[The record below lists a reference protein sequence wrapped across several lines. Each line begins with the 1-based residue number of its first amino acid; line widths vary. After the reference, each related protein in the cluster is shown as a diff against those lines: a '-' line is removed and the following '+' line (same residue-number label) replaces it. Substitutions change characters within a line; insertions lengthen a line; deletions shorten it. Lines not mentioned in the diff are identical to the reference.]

1 MNTETALLHALPHDP
16 LTGAVSVPIYQTS
29 TFEQEAPGQHKGF
42 DYSRTNNPTRGAFER
57 LLAHLEGGTLGI
69 AFSSGLA
76 AVDAVLK
83 LLSTGDHIVAV
94 DDIYGG
100 TYRALHTIY
109 NRLGINV
116 KHVDTSDPGNVLE
129 AITPRTKLVW
139 LETPTNPTLKV
150 SDIRA
155 IASISKAANA
165 LLLVDNTFCSPV
177 AQQPLKLGADIVLH
191 SITKYI
197 AGHSDVI
204 SGGIVVKD
212 PELGARIRYIQNA
225 TGAVLGPQDSWLAI
239 RGAQTLPL
247 RYERISRSALRVAEF
262 LQRHPD
268 VAGVNYPGLPS
279 HPNHLVARSQ
289 GIDTSSE
296 GQYGGVISFW
306 LKDDREENA
315 VELVRNTR
323 LITLAESLGGP
334 KSLVCVPSRMTHAS
348 VPREARIA
356 AGIHDSLVRVSI
368 GLEHPDDLINDLE
381 QAIAGARAQRER
393 VRAGENRPALAASHA
408 GIFSP
413 SSTTPEIPA

>member
-1 MNTETALLHALPHDP
+1 MKTETRLLHALPHDP
-16 LTGAVSVPIYQTS
+16 LTGAVSVPIYQTT
-29 TFEQEAPGQHKGF
+29 TFEQEGPGINKGF
-42 DYSRTNNPTRGAFER
+42 DYSRTNNPTRQAFEQ
-57 LLAHLEGGTLGI
+57 LLAELEGGTKGI

-83 LLSTGDHIVAV
+83 LLSAGDEVIAV

-109 NRLGINV
+109 NRLGITV

-155 IASISKAANA
+155 IASISKASGA
-165 LLLVDNTFCSPV
+165 LLLVDNTFGSPV

-204 SGGIVVKD
+204 GGGIVVKD
-212 PELGARIRYIQNA
+212 EELGDRIKYIQNA

-239 RGAQTLPL
+239 RGAQTLHL
-247 RYERISRSALRVAEF
+247 RYERISRSAQQVAEF
-262 LQRHPD
+262 LQQHPAM
-268 VAGVNYPGLPS
+268 AGVNYPGLRT

-289 GIDTSSE
+289 STAF
-296 GQYGGVISFW
+296 GGVISFW
-306 LKDDREENA
+306 LNDDREGAA
-315 VELVRNTR
+315 VQLVKHTR
-323 LITLAESLGGP
+323 LFTLAESLGGV
-334 KSLVCVPSRMTHAS
+334 KSLLCVPARMTHAS

-356 AGIHDSLVRVSI
+356 AGIHDSLVRISI
-368 GLEHPDDLINDLE
+368 GLEHPDDLVEDL
-381 QAIAGARAQRER
+381 AGAISA
-393 VRAGENRPALAASHA
+393 AENCSAEQTLHA
-408 GIFSP
+408 
-413 SSTTPEIPA
+413 